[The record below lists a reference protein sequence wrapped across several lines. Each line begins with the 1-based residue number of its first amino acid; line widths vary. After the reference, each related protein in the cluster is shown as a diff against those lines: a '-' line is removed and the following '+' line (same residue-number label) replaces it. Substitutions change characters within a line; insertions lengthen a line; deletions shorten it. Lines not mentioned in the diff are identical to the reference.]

1 MNAYFVLFTV
11 NISKYSVDSMEM
23 LFSSNSWRHY
33 IRVFFVDMK
42 KHRSA
47 EIMTDMM
54 KYGQYSEKKCLL
66 PQFLIQAKFNSGIID
81 EHI

>member
-1 MNAYFVLFTV
+1 
-11 NISKYSVDSMEM
+11 MEA
-23 LFSSNSWRHY
+23 LYRG
-33 IRVFFVDMK
+33 FFVDRK

-54 KYGQYSEKKCLL
+54 KYGQYSEEKCLL

-81 EHI
+81 KHI